1 MQAVALTT
9 RKHSAKFLL
18 IGSREIET
26 AEVSTRVDIPVAQ
39 TDQLVSTA
47 DYLINRFFRVNILML
62 LVYVCQFHGLS
73 YLESTFVY
81 GFQSHNQAEQ
91 GSLAGTVR
99 TDYTDNAVRGQHEI
113 QVIEQQLVTVSFRHS
128 FGLNHLVA
136 QTGTVRNKDFQFLF
150 LFLHILVQQLV
161 IGVQTGLSFRL
172 TGFGSHAHPV
182 QLAFQGLAAFAC
194 HFLFHLHTF
203 GLLFQPAGVISL
215 PGDSFATVQFQNPSG
230 YVVQEVTVVG
240 YGNHRTFILLQMLFQ
255 PVDTFRVQ
263 VVGRLVQQQ
272 DIRLLQQQAAQ
283 GHTAALTSREVLH
296 RLVFGRTAQRIHG
309 AFQFAVQIPCVR
321 SVNDV
326 LQLSLTGKECIHLL
340 WVLIVFGKPELVV
353 YFFVFR
359 QSVHNALH
367 TFHHYLFHCLF
378 IIQMRFLCQI
388 AYRVARREHHFSL
401 ITFLQSGDDFHQR

>member
-9 RKHSAKFLL
+9 RKHSTKFLL
-18 IGSREIET
+18 IGSRKIET
-26 AEVSTRVDIPVAQ
+26 AEVGTRVDIPVSQ
-39 TDQLVSTA
+39 TDQFVSTA
-47 DYLINRFFRVNILML
+47 DHLINGLGRVDIFML
-62 LVYVCQFHGLS
+62 LVHVCQFHGLP

-91 GSLAGTVR
+91 SSLTGAVR
-99 TDYTDNAVRGQHEI
+99 TDYADNAVRGQHEI
-113 QVIEQQLVTVSFRHS
+113 QVIEQQLVTISFRHS
-128 FGLNHLVA
+128 FGLDHLVS
-136 QTGTVRNKDFQFLF
+136 QTGTVRDEDFQFLF
-150 LFLHILVQQLV
+150 LFFHILIQQFV
-161 IGVQTGLSFRL
+161 VRVQTGLSFCL
-172 TGFGSHAHPV
+172 TGFGSHAHPI

-215 PGDSFATVQFQNPSG
+215 PGNSFATVQFQNPSG

-309 AFQFAVQIPCVR
+309 AFQLAVQIPCVR

-326 LQLSLTGKECIHLL
+326 LQLCLTGKERIHLFRI
-340 WVLIVFGKPELVV
+340 LIVFGKPELIV

-359 QSVHNALH
+359 QCVHDALH
-367 TFHHYLFHCLF
+367 SFHHHLFHCLF

-401 ITFLQSGDDFHQR
+401 ITFLQSGNDFHQC